1 MSVYYGDNPPRYE
14 RTETDYQRT
23 PAHYFIRENIFINKK
38 TYQGQDDTT
47 TRGRSIGVV
56 VKITKISRL
65 PEQHSSWYSFIKS
78 LTWSKLQI
86 CYPIIQYTSRFSSS
100 GGQGSTPQYF
110 SSLLSNHRNKYF
122 ITHIIHPKKF
132 HSRRYSET

>member
-23 PAHYFIRENIFINKK
+23 PAHCFIRENIFINKK

-65 PEQHSSWYSFIKS
+65 PLLNVHHSNIVAG
-78 LTWSKLQI
+78 TV
-86 CYPIIQYTSRFSSS
+86 SSS
-100 GGQGSTPQYF
+100 
-110 SSLLSNHRNKYF
+110 H
-122 ITHIIHPKKF
+122 
-132 HSRRYSET
+132 